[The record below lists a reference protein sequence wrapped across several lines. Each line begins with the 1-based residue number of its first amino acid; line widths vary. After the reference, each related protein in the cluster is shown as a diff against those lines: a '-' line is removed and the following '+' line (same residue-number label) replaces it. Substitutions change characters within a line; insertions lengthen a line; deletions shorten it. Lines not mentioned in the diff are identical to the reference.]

1 MDKLG
6 IEQINLVRE
15 KSDIVDVI
23 SSYLPLTPRG
33 KNYFGVCPFHDDN
46 HPSMSVSKEKQIYK
60 CFSCG
65 ASGNVFQF
73 VEDYEHVS
81 FKESLQILAN
91 RAGITLNISN
101 VQNTRKND
109 DLYKI
114 YEIANKF
121 YQNNILT
128 VQGKNARNYL
138 ENRNINK
145 EVIKTFGIGLS
156 LKENNV
162 LSKML
167 ISKKFNEKSLEKSG
181 LVQNKGA
188 SFSDLYY
195 NRIMFPLHDLEG
207 NVVGFSGRI
216 YEGEDTSKYINTRET
231 EIFKKGELL
240 YNYYHAKNDIRKKG
254 QVIIVEGFMDIIR
267 MHTIGVTNAVATMGT
282 AVTKYQANL
291 IKRLAKEVILC
302 FDGDAAGEKATL
314 SCSEELLKID
324 VTPKVVRL
332 EENLDPDEYILKYG
346 EQRFKEKIDHAI
358 NLMDFKLNY
367 YKKGKNLNSIED
379 TAFYVNK
386 VIEDLSKIEDD
397 VLKELTIKKISKE
410 ANIDEEFLKSKVK
423 KNQKTEKIEKNTK
436 KIQKNEN
443 KFEKAQKNLVY
454 YMLQDKKAVKLY
466 IEKHPF
472 IENESYRSLCNY
484 IVEFYKENE
493 YIHPADILASLY
505 DNETLTNTLKSLL
518 VLDLPEEASEEEIMD
533 YIKVIKEASITYEIN
548 RLQQQIKEAELPSRK
563 AELMDKIIHLKM
575 EVNNL

>member
-145 EVIKTFGIGLS
+145 EIIKTFGIGLS